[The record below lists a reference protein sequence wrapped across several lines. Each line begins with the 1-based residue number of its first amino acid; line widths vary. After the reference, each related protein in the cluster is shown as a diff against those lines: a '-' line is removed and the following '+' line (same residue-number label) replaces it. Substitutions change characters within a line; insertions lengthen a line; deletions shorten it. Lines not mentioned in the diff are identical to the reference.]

1 MCHASLCVG
10 NLSTNLG
17 ILLQCQVLKQKNDIL
32 WAHERISKLE
42 TALQK
47 ATQDLKVREEMSEK
61 WESKTGEL
69 QQKIIDLERCAIDI
83 TPFYICKDSFLMKKV
98 VLL

>member
-1 MCHASLCVG
+1 
-10 NLSTNLG
+10 
-17 ILLQCQVLKQKNDIL
+17 L

-69 QQKIIDLERCAIDI
+69 QQKIIDLERCAADI
-83 TPFYICKDSFLMKKV
+83 TPFYTCKNNFLTNEIMPI
-98 VLL
+98 